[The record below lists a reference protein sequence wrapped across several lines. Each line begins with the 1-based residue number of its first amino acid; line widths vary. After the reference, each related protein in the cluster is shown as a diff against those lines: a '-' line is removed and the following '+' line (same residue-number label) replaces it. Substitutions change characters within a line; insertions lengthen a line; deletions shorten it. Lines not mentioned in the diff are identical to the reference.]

1 MRLLLEQPV
10 RMLSETRV
18 LVALASE
25 DARLTNLAWGL
36 TPSGEVRVNFD
47 VTIREK
53 VYEAVLIY
61 PDLFPQA
68 PAYVRPRN
76 IGEVWTTHRYPTTG
90 TLCLEWGPDTWHP
103 DVTGADLV
111 RSTIKLLAF
120 EEFGAALGLDAPS
133 RHELTPGQLLRGK
146 HSRFVATQ
154 GLWAAI
160 DANFDKPCTELTTYT
175 SGRFSDLVA
184 LATKVGDDSAPA
196 LREVPKEFSD
206 LLALG
211 AWLRKGWVIRVKDC
225 SKIAATVSTQSV
237 LRQYLKDESRWPWS
251 SDDDRSAFLVLVDDS
266 KSMRVFATSDIEG
279 GPTYEYHVVDAAASV
294 AARQPARN
302 AGLAEKRIAIV
313 GLGSV
318 GSKLAVSLAREGVSR
333 FLLVDD
339 DVLLP
344 GNLSRNQLDWQSV
357 GYDKVDAVHGAICLV
372 RPNADV
378 QTRVFRFVGQESSSY
393 NTSVLEQVAKCDL
406 VIDATAN
413 SKVFAS
419 LAAICTR
426 RKVAL
431 VWGEVFAGG
440 IGALMARSIPGRDA
454 EPLAIRAAINS
465 YLATLPEAPFKRA
478 EGYDVDDGHEVH
490 MCGDGEVSHL
500 AASLTQFAVDA
511 LLAEAVLRFPVAAYL
526 MGYQQAWAFE
536 APFHTHAITCPP
548 ASLED
553 SVALDA
559 QANATAFDELISV
572 FTDNKC

>member
-1 MRLLLEQPV
+1 MQLLLEQPV
-10 RMLSETRV
+10 RMLAETRV
-18 LVALASE
+18 LATLASE
-25 DARLTNLAWGL
+25 EDWLTNLAWGL

-53 VYEAVLIY
+53 VYEAVLVY
-61 PDLFPQA
+61 PDLFPQT

-76 IGEVWTTHRYPTTG
+76 IEEVWTTHRYPATG

-120 EEFGAALGLDAPS
+120 EKLGATLGVDAPS
-133 RHELTPGQLLRGK
+133 RHELTPGQRLRGK

-154 GLWAAI
+154 GLRAAI
-160 DANFDKPCTELTTYT
+160 DANFYKPFTELTTCT
-175 SGRFSDLVA
+175 SGRFSDLVT
-184 LATKVGDDSAPA
+184 LVTKVGDDSAPA
-196 LREVPKEFSD
+196 LSEVPKEFSD
-206 LLALG
+206 LLSPG
-211 AWLRKGWVIRVKDC
+211 TWLRKGWVVRVEDC
-225 SKIAATVSTQSV
+225 AKLAATVSTQAV
-237 LRQYLKDESRWPWS
+237 LREFLKGESRWPWP
-251 SDDDRSAFLVLVDDS
+251 SDDDRSAFLVLVDDA
-266 KSMRVFATSDIEG
+266 KTMRAFALSDADG
-279 GPTYEYHVVDAAASV
+279 APTYEYHVVDAGDNV
-294 AARQPARN
+294 AARQPTRN

-318 GSKLAVSLAREGVSR
+318 GSKVAVSLARAGVSR

-344 GNLSRNQLDWQSV
+344 GNLSRNQLDWQSI
-357 GYDKVDAVHGAICLV
+357 GYDKVDAVQGAICLV
-372 RPNADV
+372 RPDAEI
-378 QTRVFRFVGQESSSY
+378 QTRTFRFAGQESSSY
-393 NTSVLEQVAKCDL
+393 NTSVLEQVTKCDL

-413 SKVFAS
+413 SKVFSS

-454 EPLAIRAAINS
+454 EPLTIRAAVNA

-478 EGYDVDDGHEVH
+478 EGYDVDDACEVH
-490 MCGDGEVSHL
+490 VCGDAEVSQL

-511 LLAEAVLRFPVAAYL
+511 LLAENVLRFPVAAYL
-526 MGYQQAWAFE
+526 MGYLQAWAFE

-548 ASLED
+548 APSEG
-553 SVALDA
+553 SAALDVE
-559 QANATAFDELISV
+559 ANATAFGDLISV
-572 FTDNKC
+572 FTENKC